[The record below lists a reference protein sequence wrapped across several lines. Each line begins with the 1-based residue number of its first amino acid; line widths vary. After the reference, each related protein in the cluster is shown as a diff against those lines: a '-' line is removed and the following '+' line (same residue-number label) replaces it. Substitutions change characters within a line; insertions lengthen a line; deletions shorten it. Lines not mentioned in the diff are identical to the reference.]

1 MNSPLAAFRGTQPQ
15 LRNLYIE
22 PSQILLPFSLIEAL
36 LYQLF
41 YYRVARG
48 HRITGELSHSTFL
61 DRL

>member
-1 MNSPLAAFRGTQPQ
+1 MLLFGELSPSS
-15 LRNLYIE
+15 RNLYIE
-22 PSQILLPFSLIEAL
+22 PSQILLPFSLIEVL

-41 YYRVARG
+41 YYGVARG